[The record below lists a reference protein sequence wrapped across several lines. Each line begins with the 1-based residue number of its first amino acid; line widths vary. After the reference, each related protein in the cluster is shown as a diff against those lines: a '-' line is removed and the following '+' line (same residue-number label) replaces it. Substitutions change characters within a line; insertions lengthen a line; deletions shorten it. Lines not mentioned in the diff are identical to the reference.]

1 MRHHPETEL
10 NGRVKN
16 DETCPIGKRIQE
28 VVCVVVCLLLML
40 VDLCLL
46 IYHFESS
53 SAAVLVMAG
62 LAGIVTADFAS
73 GMLHWAADSWG
84 SVDMP
89 VLGKVSAS

>member
-1 MRHHPETEL
+1 MRLVP
-10 NGRVKN
+10 
-16 DETCPIGKRIQE
+16 PGKRIQE

-53 SAAVLVMAG
+53 SLAVLVMAG

-73 GMLHWAADSWG
+73 GMLHWAADTWG

-89 VLGKVSAS
+89 VLGKVSGC